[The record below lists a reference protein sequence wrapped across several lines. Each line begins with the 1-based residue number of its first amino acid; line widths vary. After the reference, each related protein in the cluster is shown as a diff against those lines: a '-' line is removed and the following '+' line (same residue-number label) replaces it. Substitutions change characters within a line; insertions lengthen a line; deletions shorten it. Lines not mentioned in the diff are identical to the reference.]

1 MNPVRRAWLC
11 VPAVT
16 GLVWATVLAESA
28 ASASVLVGDSH
39 DVAALERAVAR
50 APADPELHELLAL
63 SFANDVERA
72 SGPEQVR
79 ELKQALAMRPISPY
93 TWANLAAA
101 QYRAGVTGETF
112 QVALERASQL
122 GPNEPAVQGIVALY
136 GLAVLDEVRPQTRA
150 AIGRMLAAGMK
161 SDPAAML
168 QIAQR
173 RGRLDVACHYVDA
186 SRLAGDLSKLCNTRG
201 AIQ

>member
-1 MNPVRRAWLC
+1 MAIEVSPSPTSRGHASLAAAAA
-11 VPAVT
+11 AV
-16 GLVWATVLAESA
+16 
-28 ASASVLVGDSH
+28 
-39 DVAALERAVAR
+39 ERAVQA

>member
-1 MNPVRRAWLC
+1 MNVARRALLC
-11 VPAVT
+11 VPAVA
-16 GLVWATVLAESA
+16 GLVWAMALAASA
-28 ASASVLVGDSH
+28 ASASLVANASPDT
-39 DVAALERAVAR
+39 AALERAVQE

-63 SFANDVERA
+63 SLANDVERS

-79 ELKQALAMRPISPY
+79 ELKQALAMRPVSPY

-112 QVALERASQL
+112 QLALERAAQL
-122 GPNEPAVQGIVALY
+122 GPNEPAVQGLVALY

-150 AIGRMLAAGMK
+150 AIDRVVAAGMK
-161 SDPAAML
+161 SDPAAMMR
-168 QIAQR
+168 IAQR
-173 RGRLDVACHYVDA
+173 RGRLDVACHHADL
-186 SRLAGDLSKLCNTRG
+186 SRLAGDLSKLCNRG